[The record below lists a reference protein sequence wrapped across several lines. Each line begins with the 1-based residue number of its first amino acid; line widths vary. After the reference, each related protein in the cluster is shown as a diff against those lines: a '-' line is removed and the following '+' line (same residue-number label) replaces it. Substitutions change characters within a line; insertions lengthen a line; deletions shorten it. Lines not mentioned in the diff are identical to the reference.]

1 MEAHDLIIAAVHFTD
16 TITLGSILIGIL
28 LGIGGL
34 ATYGYG
40 VRWKAN
46 YEVEKARAD
55 ALSEGREAFRTQ
67 ADRLHRELE
76 LCKADREKLEMTR
89 SLEPVLQVM
98 AEGFAQSKR
107 DLEAHLL
114 VLGRIAD
121 ALAEL
126 GVKNGHS

>member
-1 MEAHDLIIAAVHFTD
+1 MEAHDLTIAAIHFTD

-55 ALSEGREAFRTQ
+55 ALAEGREAYKTQ
-67 ADRLHRELE
+67 VDRLERELE
-76 LCKADREKLEMTR
+76 MCKDERDKLALTR
-89 SLEPVLQVM
+89 SLEPVLQVI
-98 AEGFAQSKR
+98 ADGFAQSKR
-107 DLEAHLL
+107 DLEKHLL

>member
-1 MEAHDLIIAAVHFTD
+1 MEAHEFIIAVVHFTD

-55 ALSEGREAFRTQ
+55 ALSEGREAFKTQ
-67 ADRLHRELE
+67 VDRLQRELE
-76 LCKADREKLEMTR
+76 MCKDERDKLAMTR
-89 SLEPVLQVM
+89 SLEPVIKVI

>member
-1 MEAHDLIIAAVHFTD
+1 MAAHDLLAAVHFTD

-55 ALSEGREAFRTQ
+55 ALAEGREAFKTQ
-67 ADRLHRELE
+67 ADRLQRELE
-76 LCKADREKLEMTR
+76 MCQDDRDKLEMTR
-89 SLEPVLQVM
+89 SLEPVLRVI

-107 DLEAHLL
+107 DLQAQLL
-114 VLGRIAD
+114 VLERIAD

-126 GVKNGHS
+126 GVKNGEH

>member
-1 MEAHDLIIAAVHFTD
+1 MNHEFVLAAVHFTD

-55 ALSEGREAFRTQ
+55 ALAEGREAYKTQ
-67 ADRLHRELE
+67 VDRLERELE
-76 LCKADREKLEMTR
+76 MCKDERDKLALTR
-89 SLEPVLQVM
+89 SLEPVLQVI
-98 AEGFAQSKR
+98 ADGFAQSKR
-107 DLEAHLL
+107 DLEKHLL

>member
-1 MEAHDLIIAAVHFTD
+1 MAAHDLLAAVHFTD

-55 ALSEGREAFRTQ
+55 ALAEGREAFKTQ
-67 ADRLHRELE
+67 ADRLQRELE
-76 LCKADREKLEMTR
+76 MCQDDRDKLEMTR
-89 SLEPVLQVM
+89 SLEPVLRVI

-107 DLEAHLL
+107 DLQAQLL
-114 VLGRIAD
+114 VLERIAD
-121 ALAEL
+121 ALAQL
-126 GVKNGHS
+126 GVREGEH

>member
-1 MEAHDLIIAAVHFTD
+1 MEGLELLAAVHFTD

-28 LGIGGL
+28 FGIGGL

-55 ALSEGREAFRTQ
+55 ALAEGLQTYKTQ
-67 ADRLHRELE
+67 ADRLQGELE
-76 LCKADREKLEMTR
+76 MCKEERDKLAMTR
-89 SLEPVLQVM
+89 SLEPVLQVI
-98 AEGFAQSKR
+98 ADGFAQSKR
-107 DLEAHLL
+107 DLEKHLL